1 MTMVVYTED
10 PKRDSDGFGIN
21 KKPSLQG
28 KV

>member
-10 PKRDSDGFGIN
+10 PKRGSDGFGIN

-28 KV
+28 KA